1 MYMAKKALS
10 VTLETDNVRWL
21 KGRASAARLRSVSEL
36 LDRLVTDARASGHG
50 PVRSVI
56 GTVDIDSSDPGL
68 EAADAAVRYVFDASL
83 NRPPAVKETPTS
95 YGNRRRSPK
104 KRST

>member
-1 MYMAKKALS
+1 MPKKALS
-10 VTLETDNVRWL
+10 VTLETDNIMWL

-36 LDRLVTDARASGHG
+36 LDRLVSDARASGHG

-68 EAADAAVRYVFDASL
+68 ETADEAVRHVFDASL
-83 NRPPAVKETPTS
+83 NRPLAVQESSTS
-95 YGNRRRSPK
+95 YGHRRRSPK
-104 KRST
+104 KRPT